1 MAISLWSPYPHYE
14 NSLELTWQ
22 LSDPLATSDKHQ
34 PLANIWMNI
43 DLSVQGPDDAQ
54 ALGVLLGGQVPGGSD
69 LELARPLAAPQA
81 VLTLLQRLQDEE
93 VIR

>member
-1 MAISLWSPYPHYE
+1 
-14 NSLELTWQ
+14 
-22 LSDPLATSDKHQ
+22 
-34 PLANIWMNI
+34 MNI

-54 ALGVLLGGQVPGGSD
+54 ALGVLLGGQVPGRSD